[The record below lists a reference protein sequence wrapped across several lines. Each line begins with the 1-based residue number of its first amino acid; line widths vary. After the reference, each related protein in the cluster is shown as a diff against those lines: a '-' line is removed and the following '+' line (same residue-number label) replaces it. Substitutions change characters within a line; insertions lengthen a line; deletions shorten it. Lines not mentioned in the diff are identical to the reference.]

1 VKSQAQD
8 KLLTIPTLENEVK
21 SLLQTNDLMKQMT
34 RDLESKMVTA
44 LAN

>member
-1 VKSQAQD
+1 MQE
-8 KLLTIPTLENEVK
+8 KLGKINTLENEIK

-34 RDLESKMVTA
+34 RDLESKLVTA